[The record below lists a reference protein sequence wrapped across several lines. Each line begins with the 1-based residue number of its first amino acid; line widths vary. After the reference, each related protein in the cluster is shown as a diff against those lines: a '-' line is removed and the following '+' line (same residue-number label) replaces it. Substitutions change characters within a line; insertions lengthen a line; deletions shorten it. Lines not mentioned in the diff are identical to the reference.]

1 MRLPKGLTTGLGIQN
16 LDDRDP
22 SAIDLSRGMWFTNR
36 SAFLL
41 PEVIAGK
48 LHAVTINDT
57 ELTVR
62 GVLESSTL
70 LNALTEEQIQ
80 GLAGVCRLKQCDR
93 GEPIWLSGADASFIG
108 LVGSGFVKLTQSN
121 SVGVEMTQEIMG
133 PGQVFG
139 LLGMIAGTGC
149 PLMAFGLTSTVYLKI
164 PKAVFQEI
172 YDVNNV
178 LKDRLIRRTAI
189 RMHQKLDFMAK
200 LSTGR
205 AEERI
210 AAILFI
216 LADSYGVSDGKAV
229 RLSVPLTRQALG
241 EMAGTTTETT
251 IRVLSAWAQAGIVT
265 TVQHHITICDPA
277 QLEARLR

>member
-1 MRLPKGLTTGLGIQN
+1 MTIEA
-16 LDDRDP
+16 
-22 SAIDLSRGMWFTNR
+22 SDLS
-36 SAFLL
+36 
-41 PEVIAGK
+41 
-48 LHAVTINDT
+48 
-57 ELTVR
+57 VR

-80 GLAGVCRLKQCDR
+80 KLAGVCRLKQSDR

-108 LVGSGFVKLTQSN
+108 LVGSGFVKLVQSN
-121 SVGVEMTQEIMG
+121 SSGVDMTQEVMG
-133 PGQVFG
+133 PGQIFG

-149 PLMAFGLTSTVYLKI
+149 PLMAYGLTNTVYLKI
-164 PKAVFQEI
+164 PKQAFQQI
-172 YDVNNV
+172 YDDNNIF
-178 LKDRLIRRTAI
+178 KDRLIRRTAI

-216 LADSYGVSDGKAV
+216 LAESYGIEENKTL
-229 RLSVPLTRQALG
+229 RLTVPLTRQAIG

-251 IRVLSAWAQAGIVT
+251 IRVLSVWDKAGIVKT
-265 TVQHHITICDPA
+265 EHHFITILDPD
-277 QLEARLR
+277 QLETRLR

>member
-1 MRLPKGLTTGLGIQN
+1 MTGT
-16 LDDRDP
+16 
-22 SAIDLSRGMWFTNR
+22 DLS
-36 SAFLL
+36 
-41 PEVIAGK
+41 
-48 LHAVTINDT
+48 
-57 ELTVR
+57 VR

-70 LNALTEEQIQ
+70 LNALTEAQIQ
-80 GLAGVCRLKQCDR
+80 DLAAVCRLKQCER

-108 LVGSGFVKLTQSN
+108 LVGSGFVKLVQSN

-149 PLMAFGLTSTVYLKI
+149 PLMAYGLTNTVYLKI
-164 PKAVFQEI
+164 PKQAFQEI
-172 YDVNNV
+172 YEVNIA

-205 AEERI
+205 AEERV

-216 LADSYGVSDGKAV
+216 LAESYGIEENKTL
-229 RLSVPLTRQALG
+229 RLTVPLTRQALG

-251 IRVLSAWAQAGIVT
+251 IRVLSQWDKAGIVKT
-265 TVQHHITICDPA
+265 EHHFISIIDPD
-277 QLEARLR
+277 QLETRLR